1 MKKRNKWVRM
11 SKVLLLFF
19 SIFIRIYWFKLR
31 KKSEQEWDLLW
42 EKIGGDFRKTLFEL
56 EGLLIKVGQILSIRT
71 DLLPHSFIKQIQDL
85 TDKVPPSEWK
95 EIKAVIEG
103 EWGCELNKNLHSIE
117 KASIASASIG
127 EVYQAVLNNG
137 EKVAIKVQRPQI
149 QSIVSIDFR
158 TLGIIIWFADRF
170 VPVPKGFINFKVLYK
185 ELKHVIEQELD
196 FQKEMKSLLFFK
208 ERFKTD
214 DDVKIPHV
222 YSDLCTS
229 KIIVMEW
236 VEGIR
241 LTNDKALE
249 SLELSREELAQRIL
263 KVFLPQWLEPGIF
276 HADPHPGNILIT
288 KDGQVILLDFGMVGE
303 ITKKDASYFQSL
315 IGSLLAKDY
324 SKAVEC
330 LSQLGFLHPQADF
343 RTMEKLLAEL
353 VSFDT
358 AALKETDLIQLK
370 MEMNDMIQALP
381 IQVPTRFV
389 FLGRSVVTIE
399 GILRQ
404 VAPEAEIL
412 ELGRPVFMRWLQKQG
427 NSKWTFLWQWA
438 QSQPVFK
445 VVHSV
450 NEFLRLPQKLESIKE
465 KEQRRHFQFV
475 IFENNKKQF
484 FQLLLIGLIGFC
496 LGLYSGQSVLWQ
508 FSTAIGFISIIGYFI
523 CSFKQKKWM
532 KYMQERK

>member
-1 MKKRNKWVRM
+1 MKIRNKWVRM

-31 KKSEQEWDLLW
+31 QRSEQEWDLLW

-170 VPVPKGFINFKVLYK
+170 VPVPKGFINFQVLYK

-196 FQKEMKSLLFFK
+196 FQKEMNSLLFFK
-208 ERFKTD
+208 ERFKEY

-236 VEGIR
+236 VEGVR

-249 SLELSREELAQRIL
+249 TLELSREKLAQRLL
-263 KVFLPQWLEPGIF
+263 KIFLPQWLEPGIF
-276 HADPHPGNILIT
+276 HADPHPGNILIA

-358 AALKETDLIQLK
+358 ATLKETDLIQLK

-381 IQVPTRFV
+381 IQVPTRFI

-484 FQLLLIGLIGFC
+484 FLLLLIGLIGFC
-496 LGLYSGQSVLWQ
+496 LGLYSGQSVIWQ
-508 FSTAIGFISIIGYFI
+508 LSTAIGFISIIGYFI

>member
-1 MKKRNKWVRM
+1 MKIRNKWVRM

-31 KKSEQEWDLLW
+31 QRSEQEWDLLW

-170 VPVPKGFINFKVLYK
+170 VPVPKGFINFQVLYK

-196 FQKEMKSLLFFK
+196 FQKEMNSLLFFK
-208 ERFKTD
+208 ERFKEY

-236 VEGIR
+236 VEGVR

-249 SLELSREELAQRIL
+249 TLELSREKLAQRLL
-263 KVFLPQWLEPGIF
+263 KIFLPQWLEPGIF
-276 HADPHPGNILIT
+276 HADPHPGNILIA

-358 AALKETDLIQLK
+358 ATLKETDLIQLK

-381 IQVPTRFV
+381 IQVPTRFI

-438 QSQPVFK
+438 NLSL
-445 VVHSV
+445 
-450 NEFLRLPQKLESIKE
+450 FLRSSI
-465 KEQRRHFQFV
+465 
-475 IFENNKKQF
+475 
-484 FQLLLIGLIGFC
+484 L
-496 LGLYSGQSVLWQ
+496 
-508 FSTAIGFISIIGYFI
+508 
-523 CSFKQKKWM
+523 
-532 KYMQERK
+532 